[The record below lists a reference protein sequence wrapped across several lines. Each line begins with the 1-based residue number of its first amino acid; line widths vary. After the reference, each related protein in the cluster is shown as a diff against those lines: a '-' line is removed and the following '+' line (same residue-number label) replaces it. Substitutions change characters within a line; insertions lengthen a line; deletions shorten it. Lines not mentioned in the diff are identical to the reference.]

1 MLDTILHFFK
11 LAKIFFAKHI
21 LLIDNDYKIFTT
33 AYDEIVDAQ
42 KLLRKL
48 PALSAEDTRKFE
60 DASNRFN
67 AVLAE
72 QRSSTAA
79 AAAALV
85 SELECSLTSV
95 ERSQSIVS
103 FLIDHSGSM
112 RGLPIIHALLAVE
125 GAVDALAQAGVATEI
140 LGFTTTSW
148 KGGRSRQTWL
158 GVGKFPNPGRLCDL
172 RHIIYGAANRTVR
185 HPPLMQMALRPD
197 ILHENIDGE
206 ALIWSAGRLSKK
218 KWKRR
223 VLILV
228 SDGAPVDDS
237 TLLSNADKNILR
249 RHLDAVEH
257 RLAVEGFVIGTL
269 CLHKPEGQGPPLF
282 EVAEE
287 TAAVIPAILRLIRLA
302 LLEHRPRTS

>member
-1 MLDTILHFFK
+1 
-11 LAKIFFAKHI
+11 
-21 LLIDNDYKIFTT
+21 
-33 AYDEIVDAQ
+33 
-42 KLLRKL
+42 
-48 PALSAEDTRKFE
+48 
-60 DASNRFN
+60 
-67 AVLAE
+67 
-72 QRSSTAA
+72 
-79 AAAALV
+79 
-85 SELECSLTSV
+85 
-95 ERSQSIVS
+95 
-103 FLIDHSGSM
+103 
-112 RGLPIIHALLAVE
+112 
-125 GAVDALAQAGVATEI
+125 
-140 LGFTTTSW
+140 
-148 KGGRSRQTWL
+148 
-158 GVGKFPNPGRLCDL
+158 
-172 RHIIYGAANRTVR
+172 
-185 HPPLMQMALRPD
+185 MQMALRPD